1 MRARELRRRPSLPE
15 TLLWRELRKRPGG
28 FKFRQQHPL
37 DWYIVDFYC
46 AAAGLVIEID
56 GASHSMGDRPAH
68 DARRDRWIGDQ
79 GLRII
84 RFAAADVMRDMES
97 VVRAILIECRR

>member
-37 DWYIVDFYC
+37 GWYIVDFYC
-46 AAAGLVIEID
+46 AAARLVIELD
-56 GASHSMGDRPAH
+56 GLSHSTGDRPAH
-68 DARRDRWIGDQ
+68 DERRDRWIGEQ
-79 GLRII
+79 GMRVT
-84 RFAAADVMRDMES
+84 RFAATDVMRDLES
-97 VVRAILIECRR
+97 VLTAILIECRR